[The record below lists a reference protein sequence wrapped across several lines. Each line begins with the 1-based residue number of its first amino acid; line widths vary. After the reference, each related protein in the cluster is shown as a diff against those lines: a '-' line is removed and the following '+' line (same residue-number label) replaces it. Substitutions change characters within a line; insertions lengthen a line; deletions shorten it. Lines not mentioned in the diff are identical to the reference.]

1 MTGIVSATAS
11 NATLLDGTGSVGF
24 TTTASF
30 LAVSSSQQQI
40 SSSLLNVVANYAT
53 TGSNS
58 FRANQSITGSL
69 VVSSTITAQTLV
81 VQTVTS
87 SIVYSS
93 GSNNFGNQLS
103 NNQTFTGSVNITGSQ
118 IVYGSIGLNKA
129 VPQRQYT
136 QVANANGIVFA
147 IQNANASNEGYIV
160 GFDSPG
166 STYLQLSDST
176 NAAKVYLNSSGSSYF
191 TGGNVGIG
199 TSTITN
205 GTAFGGA
212 TQINALKIVSS
223 NYTALEI
230 NSNTSGGSLQ
240 FTYGTNL
247 PNQVG
252 ALIGYN
258 YASGASLEFS
268 ITNVTN
274 GPLILA
280 TSGSERMRIT
290 SAGNIQ
296 IDSGQL
302 NTPKS
307 LSFQANSNAGGN
319 LGSIDWYNF
328 QWDGAIRAQ
337 IKGETDTGLS
347 NGRLVFS
354 TGAGGVTERM
364 RISSTGVITKPY
376 QPLAMGGMAE
386 NQSVAATTF
395 TSIAF
400 NTSYGFNQANVGSS
414 WNNSTSTFTAPATG
428 TYLINAALFTSN
440 VGQIAAFINGTRTI
454 SMVSSTGTFPT
465 TWHGTLMVKLTSG
478 DALTLRGYG
487 DASGVITQNTYHTWF
502 AIYLLG

>member
-1 MTGIVSATAS
+1 MIIHNPILTGSFTVNGTDVASITSSAASITAINNYTAS
-11 NATLLDGTGSVGF
+11 QNILNGT
-24 TTTASF
+24 
-30 LAVSSSQQQI
+30 
-40 SSSLLNVVANYAT
+40 YAT
-53 TGSNS
+53 TGSNTFAGIQTINS
-58 FRANQSITGSL
+58 NLVVTGS
-69 VVSSTITAQTLV
+69 ITAQTLV
-81 VQTVTS
+81 VQTITS
-87 SIVYSS
+87 SVDFVT
-93 GSNNFGNQLS
+93 GSTRFGSISANTH
-103 NNQTFTGSVNITGSQ
+103 NFTGSVLLSGSF
-118 IVYGSIGLNKA
+118 GLNKA

-147 IQNANASNEGYIV
+147 IQNAAASNEGYIV
-160 GFDSPG
+160 GFDAIG
-166 STYLQLSDST
+166 STYLQLSDSA

-191 TGGNVGIG
+191 TGGSVGIG

-205 GTAFGGA
+205 GTFFGAGN
-212 TQINALKIVSS
+212 QINRLKVQGAG
-223 NYTALEI
+223 YTCLEI
-230 NSNTSGGSLQ
+230 NGSSSGGSIQ
-240 FTYGTNL
+240 FTYGIDL

-307 LSFQANSNAGGN
+307 LSFQANSNTGGN

-328 QWDGAIRAQ
+328 QWDGLLRAQ

-364 RISSTGVITKPY
+364 RISSTGVVTKPF

-400 NTSYGFNQANVGSS
+400 NTSYGFNQANVGSC

-428 TYLINAALFTSN
+428 TYLINAGLFTSN
-440 VGQIAAFINGTRTI
+440 VGQIAAFINGNRTI
-454 SMVSSTGTFPT
+454 SMVSTTSTFPT
-465 TWHGTLMVKLTSG
+465 TWHGTIMIKLTSG

-502 AIYLLG
+502 GIYFLG